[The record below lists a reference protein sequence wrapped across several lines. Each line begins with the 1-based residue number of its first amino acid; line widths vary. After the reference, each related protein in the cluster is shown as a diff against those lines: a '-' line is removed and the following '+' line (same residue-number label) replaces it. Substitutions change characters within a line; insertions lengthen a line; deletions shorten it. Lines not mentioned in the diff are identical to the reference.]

1 VQHAFE
7 LPFSGNTYGGGQ
19 YQESFSLDP
28 KSNNVFGSVFMECY
42 GNLSGASLATNN
54 GIKITGKASSF
65 TAGSDPKAYIN
76 FDIYSVDK
84 KATAITITIDY
95 SGGGDYKGEARVLC
109 NDIMSTSDYRSLL
122 NEFLNLPRL
131 KSQDSWLITLCYRF
145 AGSLTKAPQA
155 IPVVP
160 TVQSFR
166 LTTVSN
172 LR

>member
-1 VQHAFE
+1 MFNAHQLFHGTPE
-7 LPFSGNTYGGGQ
+7 LLKHSYQVMITTRQIIAYLPQGLVSTIQAHDLSFAALYHDLGKTSWPADWHTKPF
-19 YQESFSLDP
+19 QE
-28 KSNNVFGSVFMECY
+28 
-42 GNLSGASLATNN
+42 
-54 GIKITGKASSF
+54 
-65 TAGSDPKAYIN
+65 
-76 FDIYSVDK
+76 
-84 KATAITITIDY
+84 
-95 SGGGDYKGEARVLC
+95 
-109 NDIMSTSDYRSLL
+109 
-122 NEFLNLPRL
+122 LNLPRL